1 MAKKRDKFYSE
12 VDFLRHQLRELAEE
26 VGTVI
31 KDTNFMKKEE
41 CKEEIEA
48 LNRVKYKKELEA
60 ETIAIKEEVIDRNNQ
75 ITALQKEK
83 VELENANADYR
94 NEIVNKDKKIHELQK
109 EIKEL
114 QESNKY
120 MKETIEAGNKTI
132 AANVE
137 KLVEFERERKEKNA
151 EIRESQ
157 LTLEKKEKELER
169 CKNHNIKLIEKIDS
183 LTIEIT
189 ELKNRKWYTSFLN
202 LFKL

>member
-114 QESNKY
+114 QESNEF
-120 MKETIEAGNKTI
+120 MEETIEDGNKTI

>member
-114 QESNKY
+114 QESNEY
-120 MKETIEAGNKTI
+120 MEETIEAGNKTI